1 MDGDTSRLVEFLKN
15 NDYSAM
21 AIWRI
26 RKELGDV
33 IPQKK
38 SERV

>member
-1 MDGDTSRLVEFLKN
+1 MGGDTSRLVKFMKECG
-15 NDYSAM
+15 YTPM
-21 AIWRI
+21 GIWRV

-38 SERV
+38 SERN